1 MATLLELM
9 ARSTKQKAPALTLT
23 QLAAQ
28 VKPQIK
34 PQTQPQARR
43 PAGFI
48 PTEDAKI
55 YGLSPGTH
63 TQIQGSGSS
72 PYTIKC
78 HPDGVYSCTCP
89 AWRNQS
95 KAPDQR
101 TCKHIR
107 SLTVDLPARPAEFHR
122 ASAKPQAPRA
132 RAQRVV
138 IQAPKHPLE
147 GVTVCMTGFRDA
159 DMEAA
164 IVAAGG
170 AVASAVTKHLGILV
184 AKDPMSASGK
194 AQKARELGVRV
205 VGIPEMN
212 QILKSAVRAQARAA
226 IHPQPPAST
235 GRSQAKTEGLRV
247 LGDPI
252 GGGVLLAEKWT
263 PDVDPTGCWMSEK
276 LDGVRAYWN
285 GEAFYSRNGNMFAA
299 PAWFTDL
306 LPKNVSLDGEL
317 YVGPGLFDETISIV
331 RSGTPDP
338 VRWKKIRYMVF
349 DLPNSPAPFEARVA
363 QIHQIV
369 TKICLS
375 TRGFC
380 PIIAVD
386 QTLCRSPAHLGE
398 FHAEV
403 VGRGI
408 EGTMLRTPGSPYTRR
423 RSRDLLKVK
432 DFHDAEAVIVG
443 YVAGEGKHKGR
454 LGAYEVETLDT
465 RVGFR
470 VGTGLSDRDR
480 ERKLP
485 LGTIITYR
493 YQELNPTSGAPRFP
507 SFVRVRGKE

>member
-9 ARSTKQKAPALTLT
+9 AKSKQPVVTLT

-28 VKPQIK
+28 AKA
-34 PQTQPQARR
+34 QAPARVQLQATRR
-43 PAGFI
+43 PAGHV
-48 PTEDAKI
+48 PVEEARVN
-55 YGLSPGTH
+55 GLAPGTS
-63 TQIQGSGSS
+63 TQIQGSGAN
-72 PYTIKC
+72 PYTVKC

-89 AWRNQS
+89 AWRNQGL
-95 KAPDQR
+95 APDQR

-107 SLTVDLPARPAEFHR
+107 SLTVDLPSRPAEFHR
-122 ASAKPQAPRA
+122 ASVKPAPQRP
-132 RAQRVV
+132 RVQRVV
-138 IQAPKHPLE
+138 IQAPRHPLE
-147 GVTVCMTGFRDA
+147 GVTVCMTGFRDQG
-159 DMEAA
+159 MEAA
-164 IVAAGG
+164 IVAVGG
-170 AVASAVTKHLGILV
+170 VVASSVTKHLGILV
-184 AKDPMSASGK
+184 AKDPGSTSGK

-212 QILKSAVRAQARAA
+212 RMLVASARVQARVSVKPPTAG
-226 IHPQPPAST
+226 PQS
-235 GRSQAKTEGLRV
+235 GHSQAKTQGLRV

-263 PDVDPTGCWMSEK
+263 PGVDPTGWWMSEK

-306 LPKNVSLDGEL
+306 LPSNVSLDGEL

-349 DLPNSPAPFEARVA
+349 DLPNSPAPFEVRFAEIEKLVR
-363 QIHQIV
+363 
-369 TKICLS
+369 KICLS

-380 PIIAVD
+380 PIIAVE

-403 VGRGI
+403 VSRGV
-408 EGTMLRTPGSPYTRR
+408 EGTMLRASNSPYVRR

-465 RVGFR
+465 GVGFR

-507 SFVRVRGKE
+507 SFVRVRPKE

>member
-1 MATLLELM
+1 MATLLELT
-9 ARSTKQKAPALTLT
+9 AKLKSKEPVVTLT
-23 QLAAQ
+23 QLAAE
-28 VKPQIK
+28 VKA
-34 PQTQPQARR
+34 QAPRR
-43 PAGFI
+43 PAGLV
-48 PTEDAKI
+48 PLAEARVH
-55 YGLSPGTH
+55 GLAPGTH
-63 TQIQGSGSS
+63 TKVQGSGAN
-72 PYTIKC
+72 PYTVKC

-89 AWRNQS
+89 AWRNQGL
-95 KAPDQR
+95 APDQR

-107 SLTVDLPARPAEFHR
+107 SLTVDLPSRPAEFHR
-122 ASAKPQAPRA
+122 ASAKPQAPKA
-132 RAQRVV
+132 RVQRVV
-138 IQAPKHPLE
+138 IQAPRHPLE

-164 IVAAGG
+164 IAAAGG
-170 AVASAVTKHLGILV
+170 VVASGVTKHLGILV
-184 AKDPMSASGK
+184 AKDPGSTSGK

-212 QILKSAVRAQARAA
+212 RMLVAPAARVQSQRGQARVSAK
-226 IHPQPPAST
+226 PQST
-235 GRSQAKTEGLRV
+235 GRSQAKTQGPRV
-247 LGDPI
+247 LGDLI

-263 PDVDPTGCWMSEK
+263 PDVDPTGYWMSEK

-285 GEAFYSRNGNMFAA
+285 GEAFYSRNGNMFQA

-306 LPKNVSLDGEL
+306 LPKNVSFDGEL

-349 DLPNSPAPFEARVA
+349 DLPNSPAPFEDRFAEIERLVR
-363 QIHQIV
+363 
-369 TKICLS
+369 KICLS

-380 PIIAVD
+380 PIIAVE

-403 VGRGI
+403 VSRGV
-408 EGTMLRTPGSPYTRR
+408 EGTMLRASGSPYVRR

-465 RVGFR
+465 GVGFR

-507 SFVRVRGKE
+507 SFVRLRPKE